1 MEENKEHIP
10 FEITEALI
18 DVLNGLIDSKDDK
31 AILEQLQDV
40 HYADI
45 AEILDDL
52 NLDQATY
59 IIKLL
64 DSETT
69 ADVLAELED
78 DVREKVLQNLSIKE
92 IVEEIQE
99 LDSDDAS
106 LNPLLKKLRW

>member
-1 MEENKEHIP
+1 MEKTKEHIP

-18 DVLNGLIDSKDDK
+18 DALNGFIDSKDDK

-59 IIKLL
+59 VIKLL
-64 DSETT
+64 DSQTT
-69 ADVLAELED
+69 SDILAELEE
-78 DVREKVLQNLSIKE
+78 DVCINQYPVRLAIKARRFPRT
-92 IVEEIQE
+92 VE
-99 LDSDDAS
+99 
-106 LNPLLKKLRW
+106 